1 MVYNNVAIAESFK
14 KSYGLNSLLQK
25 RVTLK
30 EEGGGVGRDGSV
42 QKIGKYRNIALRN
55 RRNTDTSSIAMIGH
69 SSLFNVVFRGVY
81 CIDLY

>member
-30 EEGGGVGRDGSV
+30 EEGGGWGG
-42 QKIGKYRNIALRN
+42 
-55 RRNTDTSSIAMIGH
+55 M
-69 SSLFNVVFRGVY
+69 GVY
-81 CIDLY
+81 KKLANTEISRWEIDEIPIPHL

>member
-30 EEGGGVGRDGSV
+30 EEGGGGG
-42 QKIGKYRNIALRN
+42 G
-55 RRNTDTSSIAMIGH
+55 M
-69 SSLFNVVFRGVY
+69 GVY
-81 CIDLY
+81 KKLANTEISR

>member
-30 EEGGGVGRDGSV
+30 EEGGGGGAGWECTKNW
-42 QKIGKYRNIALRN
+42 QIPKYRVEKSTKYRYLIYSYDR
-55 RRNTDTSSIAMIGH
+55 
-69 SSLFNVVFRGVY
+69 SLKL
-81 CIDLY
+81 I